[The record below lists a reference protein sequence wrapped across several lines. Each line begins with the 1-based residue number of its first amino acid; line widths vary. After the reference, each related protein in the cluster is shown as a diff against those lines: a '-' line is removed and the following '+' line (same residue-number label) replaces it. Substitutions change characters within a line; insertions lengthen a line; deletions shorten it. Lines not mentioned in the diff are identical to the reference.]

1 MITEHRNDRCL
12 VTGLGFSCGHSRSSK
27 PIVSIGSGSLA
38 NDERTI
44 IHETRPRV
52 QPVLDQL
59 SMPTLYFR
67 SIVLAKECC
76 FHRANA
82 PFRID
87 KIKSDGIC

>member
-44 IHETRPRV
+44 IHETRP
-52 QPVLDQL
+52 P
-59 SMPTLYFR
+59 R
-67 SIVLAKECC
+67 STGFGPA
-76 FHRANA
+76 FDAN
-82 PFRID
+82 FVFSINR
-87 KIKSDGIC
+87 SS